1 MNGCLYICAT
11 PIGNLGDIS
20 ERVLETLKEADLI
33 AAEDTRHSMGLLSH
47 FDIHKPLISYHEFNK
62 VERARELVD
71 RMLSGTKV
79 ALITDAGTPVIS
91 DPGEVLVKAAKEAGI
106 PVTSLPGPC
115 ALITALTLS
124 GLPARRFVF
133 EGFLPME
140 GKDRR
145 QVLEELKEERRTV
158 ILYEAPHRLKRTLGE
173 LADVLGGGR
182 RLCLCRELTKIHEEA
197 LDMTLDEALA
207 AYADTEPRGEY
218 VLVLEGKTDE
228 MVSQER
234 AAKWES
240 RTPQEHLADF
250 MAQGLNKK
258 EAMKAMALAF
268 GRSKSEIYT
277 LINK

>member
-1 MNGCLYICAT
+1 
-11 PIGNLGDIS
+11 
-20 ERVLETLKEADLI
+20 
-33 AAEDTRHSMGLLSH
+33 
-47 FDIHKPLISYHEFNK
+47 
-62 VERARELVD
+62 
-71 RMLSGTKV
+71 
-79 ALITDAGTPVIS
+79 
-91 DPGEVLVKAAKEAGI
+91 
-106 PVTSLPGPC
+106 
-115 ALITALTLS
+115 
-124 GLPARRFVF
+124 
-133 EGFLPME
+133 ME

-173 LADVLGGGR
+173 LADALGGGR

-197 LDMTLDEALA
+197 LDMTLEQALA
-207 AYADTEPRGEY
+207 AYEDTEPRGEY
-218 VLVLEGKTDE
+218 VLVVEGKTDE

-250 MAQGLNKK
+250 MAQGLSKK

-268 GRSKSEIYT
+268 GKSKSEIYA

>member
-1 MNGCLYICAT
+1 
-11 PIGNLGDIS
+11 
-20 ERVLETLKEADLI
+20 
-33 AAEDTRHSMGLLSH
+33 
-47 FDIHKPLISYHEFNK
+47 
-62 VERARELVD
+62 
-71 RMLSGTKV
+71 MLSGTKV

-158 ILYEAPHRLKRTLGE
+158 ILYEA
-173 LADVLGGGR
+173 
-182 RLCLCRELTKIHEEA
+182 
-197 LDMTLDEALA
+197 LA

-218 VLVLEGKTDE
+218 VLVVEGKTDE
-228 MVSQER
+228 MVSQEQ

-240 RTPQEHLADF
+240 RTPQEHLADY
-250 MAQGLNKK
+250 MAQGL
-258 EAMKAMALAF
+258 
-268 GRSKSEIYT
+268 SKRRP
-277 LINK
+277 